1 MDRDPLVQEQPSTR
15 SKGHQQTL
23 SLSLSMKDTESRS
36 SGRFLTSLL
45 LFDPRN
51 ASLAAID
58 FGRTALGLKTLLCA
72 PVPSHSAAPTNSL
85 VQILDLG
92 RVKGAEVGS
101 SLEMLCS
108 SSPQNSRMLFGV
120 KNNAG
125 H

>member
-45 LFDPRN
+45 LFDHRN

-58 FGRTALGLKTLLCA
+58 FGRTAPGLKTLLCA
-72 PVPSHSAAPTNSL
+72 PVPSYRAAPTNSL

-92 RVKGAEVGS
+92 RVKGTEVGS
-101 SLEMLCS
+101 SLEMLGFITS
-108 SSPQNSRMLFGV
+108 KQLNVVWG
-120 KNNAG
+120 KE
-125 H
+125 